1 MSVKKKGKIY
11 AIVLLVQKILGNI
24 FNVNMFAR
32 LPCWLKSEAHEILIK
47 NENLLFCSLEG
58 KFVEGNNSKNS
69 KHKKVGRLLL
79 CERILNDF
87 HCSKPRSKIFDM
99 EKLGL

>member
-1 MSVKKKGKIY
+1 
-11 AIVLLVQKILGNI
+11 
-24 FNVNMFAR
+24 MFAC
-32 LPCWLKSEAHEILIK
+32 LPCWLKSEAHEILMK

>member
-1 MSVKKKGKIY
+1 
-11 AIVLLVQKILGNI
+11 
-24 FNVNMFAR
+24 MFAC

-58 KFVEGNNSKNS
+58 TFVEGDSKNS
-69 KHKKVGRLLL
+69 KRKKLGRLLL
-79 CERILNDF
+79 CGRILNDY
-87 HCSKPRSKIFDM
+87 HCLKPRSNIFDM